1 MIELNDNSLSWL
13 ALGRVKH
20 LGPVIIRRLLEQ
32 FGSPE
37 RIFAA
42 NESELRSVEDVG
54 PKVAGSILSGPDL
67 KFAEEQLEICH
78 KKKFSLVSINCPEY
92 PSRLKHIYDPP
103 YLLFVR
109 GKIADTCESAVAVV
123 GSRAASHYGKK
134 MAEQVAYGL
143 ASSGVTV
150 VSGMARGID
159 SIAHKAA
166 LEASGKTIAVLGC
179 GLDIVY
185 PPENTILYRDIP
197 EHGAVI
203 TELPCG
209 TRPDGPNFPRRNR
222 IISGLSLGVVIV
234 EAGRKSGALLTAH
247 HALDQ
252 NREVFAVPG
261 NTTSVTSSG
270 TNSLIKQGARLVT
283 SADDI
288 LSELELILPG
298 EKKPLEPLKVTMNA
312 KQIRIFEAMEDEPL
326 HVDRLARATS
336 IAVPELLAILLDMEL
351 KGAVRQ
357 VPGKK
362 FVKLN
367 ITPYNG

>member
-1 MIELNDNSLSWL
+1 MIELNDDSLIWI

-20 LGPVIIRRLLEQ
+20 IGPVLIKRLLEK
-32 FGSPE
+32 FGSPNGV
-37 RIFAA
+37 FAA
-42 NESELRSVEDVG
+42 RESELRSVDDVG
-54 PKVAGSILSGPDL
+54 PKVAKSILGGPDL
-67 KFAEEQLEICH
+67 EFASEQLEICC
-78 KKKFSLVSINCPEY
+78 KKKFNLVSINCPEY
-92 PSRLKHIYDPP
+92 PSMLKHIYDPP
-103 YLLFVR
+103 HLLYVR
-109 GKIADTCESAVAVV
+109 GELSDSDKPAVAVV
-123 GSRAASHYGKK
+123 GSRAASHYGKR

-166 LEASGKTIAVLGC
+166 LETSGRTIAVLGC

-185 PPENTILYRDIP
+185 PPENTTLYRDIP
-197 EHGAVI
+197 DHGAVI

-209 TRPDGPNFPRRNR
+209 TPPDGPNFPRRNR

-234 EAGRKSGALLTAH
+234 EAGKKSGALLTAR

-261 NTTSVTSSG
+261 NTTSITSSG

-283 SADDI
+283 SADDV
-288 LSELELILPG
+288 LSELEFLLPG
-298 EKKPLEPLKVTMNA
+298 ERRAVEPLRVSMNSR
-312 KQIRIFEAMEDEPL
+312 QIQVFEVMGDEPL
-326 HVDRLARATS
+326 HVDQLARMTS
-336 IAVPELLAILLDMEL
+336 IGVPELLGILLDMEL
-351 KGAVRQ
+351 KAAVRQ